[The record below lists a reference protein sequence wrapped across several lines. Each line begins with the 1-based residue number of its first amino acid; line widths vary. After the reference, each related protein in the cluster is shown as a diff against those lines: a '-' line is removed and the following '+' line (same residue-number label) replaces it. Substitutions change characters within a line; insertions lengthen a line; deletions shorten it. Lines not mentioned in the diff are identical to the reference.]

1 MDTVNDGIS
10 TAPAVV
16 ARTPDDAPV
25 VTLGANRVA
34 FVLHGSETGG
44 RYSLTEFMLAPPP
57 APGPPAHLHTQ
68 EDELVYVLEGAL
80 DVEAG
85 GVART
90 LPAGGIM
97 LVPHGTFHSLRNPGP
112 GPTRMLV
119 VLTPPGFEGYWAE
132 SAALLASGS
141 PPDPQA
147 MLELQQRF
155 GMQTGGQARQ
165 FA

>member
-1 MDTVNDGIS
+1 MDTVNDGIPA
-10 TAPAVV
+10 APAVV
-16 ARTPDDAPV
+16 ARTPDEAPV

-34 FVLHGSETGG
+34 F
-44 RYSLTEFMLAPPP
+44 
-57 APGPPAHLHTQ
+57 
-68 EDELVYVLEGAL
+68 VLEGAL

-97 LVPHGTFHSLRNPGP
+97 LVPHGTFHSLRSPGP

-132 SAALLASGS
+132 SAALVASGS

-147 MLELQQRF
+147 QLELRQRF